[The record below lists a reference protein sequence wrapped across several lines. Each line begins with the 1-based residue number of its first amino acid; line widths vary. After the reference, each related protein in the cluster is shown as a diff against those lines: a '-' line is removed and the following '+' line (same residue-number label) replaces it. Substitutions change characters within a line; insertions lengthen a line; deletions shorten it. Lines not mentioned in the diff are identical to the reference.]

1 MYGQQ
6 ATNNS
11 IGSGLL
17 GCAGGILAGLFAG
30 GLLLLVLSLVMA
42 VTAAAP
48 TPANPEDIPDLRLTL
63 GEALLNRLAQAA
75 SNSTAVRLDIL
86 PGNRVSLAADTSV
99 TALGVPVPVQLQGLF
114 GLHVA
119 NQSVEVRLIDSQVLG
134 LDLPPELT
142 NFFDRDV
149 ALVNQNLAT
158 MLANL
163 STLMGAPLALTGL
176 GTTETDLW
184 LEIRETP

>member
-1 MYGQQ
+1 
-6 ATNNS
+6 
-11 IGSGLL
+11 
-17 GCAGGILAGLFAG
+17 
-30 GLLLLVLSLVMA
+30 VH
-42 VTAAAP
+42 
-48 TPANPEDIPDLRLTL
+48 
-63 GEALLNRLAQAA
+63 
-75 SNSTAVRLDIL
+75 LDIL
-86 PGNRVSLAADTSV
+86 PGNQVSLAADTSV